1 MGCHYRQNSAI
12 VTFVNGAFVFI
23 NGASVFVNGAS
34 NFVYG
39 AFVLINGASVFVN
52 GASNFVYGA
61 FVFINSAFV
70 FVNGA
75 FNFVNG
81 APIFFII
88 FFNGSSYCVNMVP
101 ISYKYKT
108 FSERTRDGT
117 PNSDTASRKHAK
129 TVLALVFFEHFK

>member
-12 VTFVNGAFVFI
+12 VTFVNGA
-23 NGASVFVNGAS
+23 S

-39 AFVLINGASVFVN
+39 AL
-52 GASNFVYGA
+52 
-61 FVFINSAFV
+61 V

-88 FFNGSSYCVNMVP
+88 IFLMVP
-101 ISYKYKT
+101 PIVLTWCLYLISIWYLC
-108 FSERTRDGT
+108 FC
-117 PNSDTASRKHAK
+117 
-129 TVLALVFFEHFK
+129 LWCLCFC